1 MLTKTPHK
9 SRVIQQENWEQQYN
23 VVTHND
29 VIDAYLQGKKAG
41 RNEMQ
46 IAMNKLFENNLTK
59 AQDTSEELYRKFT
72 DMNLTI
78 HSIHLKADTVTSFN
92 VLVITDL
99 KDYVSKDF
107 LKGITISR
115 DIKAKSTDAGFE
127 IDFLFTYHAETLNE
141 KCLDSDGYFMKYHG
155 NK

>member
-1 MLTKTPHK
+1 MLTNTPHK
-9 SRVIQQENWEQQYN
+9 SSVIQQDNWQQQFN

-59 AQDTSEELYRKFT
+59 AQDTSEKLYKKLT
-72 DMNLTI
+72 DLNLHI

-92 VLVITDL
+92 VLIVTAL

-107 LKGITISR
+107 LKGISICK
-115 DIKAKSTDAGFE
+115 DIKAKSTDAGFD

-141 KCLDSDGYFMKYHG
+141 KCLDSDGYFMKYYG